1 MAIYESSFETNDF
14 NYRLELSFEF
24 EVSDDRL
31 KIHLSLLHAA
41 GHAVIIPEEK
51 RFLDHVTF
59 FFFCAI
65 MDNQS
70 PQNKI
75 EKNSER

>member
-59 FFFCAI
+59 FLFLC
-65 MDNQS
+65 NHG
-70 PQNKI
+70 
-75 EKNSER
+75 